1 MYMSDWECVALKL
14 FAVGLD
20 DWGLLEIWVKKVGD
34 KNSFFPGPEWLYYL
48 FLLSDFKNL
57 TL

>member
-20 DWGLLEIWVKKVGD
+20 DWGLLEIWVEKVAE
-34 KNSFFPGPEWLYYL
+34 KNPFFLRPE
-48 FLLSDFKNL
+48 
-57 TL
+57 

>member
-20 DWGLLEIWVKKVGD
+20 DWGLLEIWVEKVAD
-34 KNSFFPGPEWLYYL
+34 KTPSCPGLNGFIIYFCYL
-48 FLLSDFKNL
+48 ISK
-57 TL
+57 T

>member
-20 DWGLLEIWVKKVGD
+20 DWGLLEIRVKKVGV
-34 KNSFFPGPEWLYYL
+34 KNPLLAQPE
-48 FLLSDFKNL
+48 
-57 TL
+57 

>member
-20 DWGLLEIWVKKVGD
+20 DWGLLEIWVEKVAE
-34 KNSFFPGPEWLYYL
+34 KNPFFLRPEWLYYL
-48 FLLSDFKNL
+48 FLLCNFKDL